1 METQP
6 EIICPSCKSAIQADA
21 NFCPVCGKQLKAD
34 TRLLKKIIVYSVSLF
49 LPPFGLWYAVK
60 YLKQGDYE
68 SRKIGIISIILTI
81 ISILASVW
89 LTAGAMDSISQS
101 LNSINNLNI

>member
-6 EIICPSCKSAIQADA
+6 ETICPSCKSAAPAFA
-21 NFCPVCGKQLKAD
+21 NFCPTCGKQLKAD
-34 TRLLKKIIVYSVSLF
+34 TRLAKKIIIYFVSLF

-81 ISILASVW
+81 ISTLATIWLSAQILN
-89 LTAGAMDSISQS
+89 SISQS
-101 LNSINNLNI
+101 FNTINSLGI